1 MAFIILYNHSLVQFA
16 SFSHFCC
23 LEFITRMHQCELK
36 VNQHLK
42 TEFEK
47 EYLKM
52 DNALLRLKLSKPA
65 LRALLRLN
73 IYKLE
78 DLCKIRLNELENA
91 HGIGPSG
98 IEKLKVYL
106 KK

>member
-1 MAFIILYNHSLVQFA
+1 
-16 SFSHFCC
+16 
-23 LEFITRMHQCELK
+23 MHQCELK

-47 EYLKM
+47 EYSKI
-52 DNALLRLKLSKPA
+52 DNDLLCLKLSKPA

-73 IYKLE
+73 IHKLG
-78 DLCKIRLNELENA
+78 DLREIELNELKNA
-91 HGIGPSG
+91 HGIGPTA